1 MLTET
6 FHQPSNWSRNILSYI
21 YVIKRIINKNALNF
35 KFGFLDFPT
44 NFVFRLLIIT
54 LLFPGLVYEHL
65 YTISPIKELE
75 FRQIMEVNRNVEVIG
90 IIHKENISKWEII
103 FLTCWASVTP
113 PPSHSTTSIILCM
126 FTKWQMDPVVRFP
139 RLSPASNYNS

>member
-1 MLTET
+1 MMLTET

-90 IIHKENISKWEII
+90 IIHKENISK
-103 FLTCWASVTP
+103 
-113 PPSHSTTSIILCM
+113 
-126 FTKWQMDPVVRFP
+126 
-139 RLSPASNYNS
+139 